1 MTLLSV
7 VKDVCLNVGVAVP
20 TSVYTGIS
28 SNRTMQEMLSL
39 ANEMAQRIAYDTR
52 EWTKLKLVAT
62 CVGDGIKQDFDL
74 PQNFKRMLL
83 TSNVWHS
90 QRPAAPMRF
99 VPDTDEW
106 IRRRMQG
113 YTDSRGEWTMY
124 GGQIHIVPTMGA
136 GETAQFVYLD
146 KNCVVLG
153 AGGRGTEFATDG
165 DSFYIDDRL
174 LKLGMI
180 WQWKAKKGGQYT
192 EDMGTYG
199 DALTMAMGTDQP
211 APIIAGNAPVSS
223 QINATVAYP
232 WPVPT

>member
-1 MTLLSV
+1 MPLLDV
-7 VKDVCLNVGVAVP
+7 VKDVCLATGVAVP
-20 TSVYTGIS
+20 ASVYTGIS

-52 EWTKLKLVAT
+52 EWTKLRLVAT
-62 CVGDGIKQDFDL
+62 CTGDGSKQDFDL
-74 PQNFKRMLL
+74 PQNFRRMLL
-83 TSNVWHS
+83 TANVWHS

-113 YTDSRGEWTMY
+113 FTDSRGEWTMY
-124 GGQIHIVPTMGA
+124 GGQIHIVPTMGV

-146 KNCVVLG
+146 KNCVTLA
-153 AGGRGTEFATDG
+153 AGGRGTAFSSDG

-211 APIIAGNAPVSS
+211 APTIVGRSPVSAN
-223 QINATVAYP
+223 INATVAYP